1 MTVASPDRHLQVAQL
16 LGSRISRG
24 ELRPGDHLPPEPELA
39 RQLGVSRFTLRKALD
54 ALAGEGRLVRQRGLG
69 TRVADASPG
78 GGALVS
84 YLGETDTHV
93 YADLFLALTRA
104 TQAMGMHIQVL
115 EADQLHAY
123 QPLVRRDGRDL
134 VNHLVCA
141 GAPASALAQL
151 PRDGHA
157 LRVLTGLRRSGAAGF
172 DYAVMAD
179 HGEALQQAVG
189 RLAALG
195 HRRIA
200 LLMSPWVE
208 AEAPIPGLYRIA
220 LLHHGLAWSRV
231 LTARG
236 PDDGWA
242 AQLTAELREGERP
255 TAVVC
260 EMDYMA
266 VHLYDAVKALGWSV
280 PRELSVVGMYDT
292 PWSQVL
298 RPQLATVAF
307 PIDLIARLAIAC
319 LAAGRPASER
329 QAGVRGHLLER
340 ASLAPPP

>member
-1 MTVASPDRHLQVAQL
+1 
-16 LGSRISRG
+16 
-24 ELRPGDHLPPEPELA
+24 
-39 RQLGVSRFTLRKALD
+39 
-54 ALAGEGRLVRQRGLG
+54 
-69 TRVADASPG
+69 
-78 GGALVS
+78 
-84 YLGETDTHV
+84 
-93 YADLFLALTRA
+93 
-104 TQAMGMHIQVL
+104 VL
-115 EADQLHAY
+115 EPDQLPTY

-141 GAPASALAQL
+141 GAPAAALARL

-157 LRVLTGLRRSGAAGF
+157 LRVLTGLRRNRAEGF

-179 HGEALQQAVG
+179 HGEALLQAVG

-208 AEAPIPGLYRIA
+208 AEAPIPALYRIA
-220 LLHHGLAWSRV
+220 LLHHGLEWARV
-231 LTARG
+231 IATRG
-236 PDDGWA
+236 PDEGWA
-242 AQLTAELREGERP
+242 AQLAGELREGERP

-266 VHLYDAVKALGWSV
+266 VHLYDAAKALGWAI
-280 PRELSVVGMYDT
+280 PRELSVIGMYDT

-298 RPQLATVAF
+298 RPQLATIAF

-319 LAAGRPASER
+319 LAGGRPTGER
-329 QAGVRGHLLER
+329 RVGVRGSLLER
-340 ASLAPPP
+340 ASLSPPP